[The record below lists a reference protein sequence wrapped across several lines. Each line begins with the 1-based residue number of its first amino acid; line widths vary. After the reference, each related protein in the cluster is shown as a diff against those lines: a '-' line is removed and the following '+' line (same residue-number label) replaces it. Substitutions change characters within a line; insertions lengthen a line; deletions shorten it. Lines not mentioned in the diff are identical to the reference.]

1 MVMEGF
7 IWIIIL
13 LTRLGLRFVVGKGIH
28 PIFTPKYSSEVN
40 MVEVVFKSLKDY
52 MSNKIF
58 YTIKDVKKLY

>member
-1 MVMEGF
+1 
-7 IWIIIL
+7 
-13 LTRLGLRFVVGKGIH
+13 VVGKGIY
-28 PIFTPKYSSEVN
+28 PIFTPKYSPEVN

>member
-1 MVMEGF
+1 MEGF
-7 IWIIIL
+7 IWLIIL
-13 LTRLGLRFVVGKGIH
+13 LTRLGLRFVVGRVFI
-28 PIFTPKYSSEVN
+28 PFFAPKYSPEVN

>member
-1 MVMEGF
+1 MDNYSPQ
-7 IWIIIL
+7 
-13 LTRLGLRFVVGKGIH
+13 RLGLRFVVGKGIH
-28 PIFTPKYSSEVN
+28 PIFTPNYSPEVN